1 MVAPSHNPSK
11 QEDEAGGL
19 AMNLRPG
26 ELYSRVKTSMSL
38 KSMVRS

>member
-11 QEDEAGGL
+11 QEDEAGEL